1 MTERPLDIEM
11 TRYRDL
17 SPEKAVPLLRGIE
30 NAAAVRK
37 LIAKG
42 LLRARNVGAGEKRAR
57 YKISREEI
65 ERFNRWTEER
75 VREERDGS
83 AA

>member
-1 MTERPLDIEM
+1 MPDVPVEVEM
-11 TRYRDL
+11 VRRRDL
-17 SPEKAVPLLRGIE
+17 SPAKAVPFLRGVE

-37 LIAKG
+37 LIGKG
-42 LLRARNVGAGEKRAR
+42 LLRARNVGAGDKRAR

-75 VREERDGS
+75 VREGRDD